1 MKVTVAVI
9 GASGYSGLELV
20 RLLSQHPQVKIT
32 AVTSERYAG
41 QPMDR
46 LFPSLLPQLNTTL
59 EPLQPEKIVR
69 KADFIFTALPH
80 KEAMAVIPFF
90 IDAGR
95 KVVDLSADFR
105 FKDCSLYEKWYQKH
119 TAPHLLKTAV
129 YGLPEINRSKI
140 KSATLVANPGCYPTG
155 ALIPLFPLIKEGLI
169 SQQNIIIDSKSGV
182 SGAGRS
188 LNVSSLFCEAS
199 ESFKAYSVARH
210 RHQPEIEE
218 QLSLSAKKPLA
229 ITFVPHLVPMNRGI
243 LSTIYADLKKPLRPD
258 EIRTVFKK
266 HYGKEKF
273 VRIFPDGLLPQTGWV
288 RGSNYCDLGFVLGGR
303 KKLIII
309 SAIDNLVKGAAG
321 QAIQNMNI
329 MLGIK
334 EDTALE
340 QIPLY
345 P

>member
-20 RLLSQHPQVKIT
+20 RILGSHPKVRIT
-32 AVTSERYAG
+32 ALTSERYAQ
-41 QPMDR
+41 QPYDR
-46 LFPSLLPQLNTTL
+46 VFPSLLPLSGKTL
-59 EPLQPEKIVR
+59 EPLHPEKIAK

-80 KEAMAVIPFF
+80 KEAMEVVPFF
-90 IDAGR
+90 IDSGK

-105 FKDCSLYEKWYQKH
+105 FNDCSLYEKWYQKH
-119 TAPHLLKTAV
+119 SAPLLLKSAV

-140 KSATLVANPGCYPTG
+140 KSAVLVANPGCYPTS
-155 ALIPLFPLIKEGLI
+155 AIIPLFPLVAEDLI

-188 LNVSSLFCEAS
+188 AHVASLFCEVS

-210 RHQPEIEE
+210 RHQPEIED
-218 QLSLSAKKPLA
+218 QLSRSAKKPLA

-243 LSTIYADLKKPLRPD
+243 LSTIYADLKKPLNPD
-258 EIRTVFKK
+258 EVRTVFNK
-266 HYGKEKF
+266 HYGKDKF
-273 VRIFPDGLLPQTGWV
+273 VRIFSEGLLPQTGWV
-288 RGSNYCDLGFVLGGR
+288 RGSNYCDLGFVLSGR

-329 MLGIK
+329 MLGFK

>member
-1 MKVTVAVI
+1 
-9 GASGYSGLELV
+9 
-20 RLLSQHPQVKIT
+20 
-32 AVTSERYAG
+32 
-41 QPMDR
+41 
-46 LFPSLLPQLNTTL
+46 
-59 EPLQPEKIVR
+59 
-69 KADFIFTALPH
+69 
-80 KEAMAVIPFF
+80 MAVIPFF

-119 TAPHLLKTAV
+119 TAPQLLKTAV
-129 YGLPEINRSKI
+129 YGLPEINRTKI
-140 KSATLVANPGCYPTG
+140 KATALVANPGCYPTS
-155 ALIPLFPLIKEGLI
+155 ALIPLLPLVKEDLI
-169 SQQNIIIDSKSGV
+169 SQKNIIIDSKSGV

-188 LNVSSLFCEAS
+188 ATITSLFCEAS

-218 QLSLSAKKPLA
+218 QLSHAAEKPLA

-243 LSTIYADLKKPLRPD
+243 ISTIYVDLKQPLNP
-258 EIRTVFKK
+258 EEMRTVFNK
-266 HYGKEKF
+266 HYDKEKF
-273 VRIFPDGLLPQTGWV
+273 VRVFPDGQLPQTGWV
-288 RGSNYCDLGFVLGGR
+288 RGSNYCDLGFVMSG
-303 KKLIII
+303 KKKVILI

-329 MLGIK
+329 MLGFK